1 MNTRWE
7 LAIAKAIEAPK
18 PEKPWVNAHI
28 LEPPRKQYEIRFSV
42 AAFFAPATLPHAPSP
57 SSRLLRGAT

>member
-42 AAFFAPATLPHAPSP
+42 ADFFQATLPHASGP
-57 SSRLLRGAT
+57 SSRHLHRAT